1 MDKKTV
7 ERMLNARLMR
17 YFYFRRLPG
26 AWFFKLKVM
35 ELNEER
41 AIVEVPYCWRTQNP
55 FQSIYFAALAAAAEL
70 STGSIALAASEGKS
84 MSMLVT
90 NMEGKFIKKAKETIR
105 FECNQSNMIIA
116 AIQEAETSSNGSVVK
131 VKTTGTNSDNQVVAE
146 FLFEWSFRKKK
157 VAS

>member
-17 YFYFRRLPG
+17 FFYFRRLPG
-26 AWFFKLKVM
+26 AWFFKLKVT
-35 ELNEER
+35 ELNESR

-105 FECNQSNMIIA
+105 FECSQADKIIA
-116 AIQEAETSSNGSVVK
+116 AIQEAEANPNGSSVL
-131 VKTTGTNSDNQVVAE
+131 VKTTGSNSEKQIVAE
-146 FLFEWSFRKKK
+146 FSFEWSFRKKK
-157 VAS
+157 IVA